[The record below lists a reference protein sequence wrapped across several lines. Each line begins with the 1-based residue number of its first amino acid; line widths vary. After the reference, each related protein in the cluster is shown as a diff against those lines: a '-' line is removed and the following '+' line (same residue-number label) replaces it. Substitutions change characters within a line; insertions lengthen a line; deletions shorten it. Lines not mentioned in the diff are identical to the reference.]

1 MIRMEFTTEEEL
13 VAYSTKAE
21 GKSFGDI
28 DLMGRLDKRT
38 KGNLGQIIEESYYG
52 YEVNSRPEADF
63 KDLGI
68 ELKVTGVKRNKNK
81 TLSAKER
88 LVLNIINYQ
97 QEVHQT
103 FETSSFWKKNQKI
116 LLWFYLW
123 QPELEQRDLKILK
136 THLLTYSEEDLEI
149 IKQDWEL
156 IVNKIRAG
164 KAHELSEGDTN
175 YLGAAPKGTNKSSLR
190 DQPFSP
196 IKAMQR
202 AYSLKNSYMTALTR
216 KLLSEQDLVRITTSE
231 ELKNKSLEQI
241 IIDRF
246 APFIGM
252 SLTQI
257 ASQRNIIVN
266 TKTKAFLPDFISSL
280 LGIKGTSLNDIEEFA
295 KANIQFKT
303 VRLEPNGIPK
313 EHMSFKNVNFLDWV
327 DQSFEESWIHD
338 YFTETKI
345 LYVIFEYKQTEKE
358 NPHRE
363 LYFSGVKLWNM
374 PYQDLEDLR
383 EFYREVQSILNEGV
397 QLTSISRGISNNLPG
412 AGSNGKFHIRP
423 KGKDGN
429 DKVTLPVTG
438 EQITKQGFW
447 FDKEYV
453 VKVINNSSLY

>member
-1 MIRMEFTTEEEL
+1 MEFTTEEEL
-13 VAYSTKAE
+13 IEYSTKAE

-28 DLMGRLDKRT
+28 DLKGRLDKRT

-68 ELKVTGVKRNKNK
+68 ELKVTGVRQNKNK

-97 QEVHQT
+97 EEVHQT

-123 QPELEQRDLKILK
+123 QPELEQKNLIILK
-136 THLLTYSEEDLEI
+136 TYLLTYSEEDLEI

-164 KAHELSEGDTN
+164 KAHELSESDTN

-190 DQPFSP
+190 DQPFSS

-216 KLLSEQDLVRITTSE
+216 KLLSEKNLISITTPA
-231 ELKNKSLEQI
+231 ELKKKSLEQVI
-241 IIDRF
+241 TEQF

-257 ASQRNIIVN
+257 ASLRNIIVN

-303 VRLEPNGIPK
+303 VRLEPSGVPK
-313 EHMSFKNVNFLDWV
+313 EHMSFKNVNFQDWV
-327 DQSFEESWIHD
+327 EQSFEESWIHE

-345 LYVIFEYKQTEKE
+345 LYVIFEYKQTKKE
-358 NPHRE
+358 NPNRE

-374 PYQDLEDLR
+374 PYKDLEDLR
-383 EFYREVQSILNEGV
+383 EFYNQVQSILNEGV
-397 QLTSISRGISNNLPG
+397 QLTSTSRGISSNLPG
-412 AGSNGKFHIRP
+412 ADSNGKFHIRP
-423 KGKDGN
+423 KGRDGK
-429 DKVTLPVTG
+429 DKVILPVTG
-438 EQITKQGFW
+438 DRITKQGFW
-447 FDKEYV
+447 FDKKYTITIL
-453 VKVINNSSLY
+453 KQI

>member
-1 MIRMEFTTEEEL
+1 MEFTTEEEL
-13 VAYSTKAE
+13 IEYSTKAE

-28 DLMGRLDKRT
+28 DLKGRLDKRT

-68 ELKVTGVKRNKNK
+68 ELKVTGVRQNKNK

-97 QEVHQT
+97 EEVHQT

-156 IVNKIRAG
+156 IVNRIRAG

-190 DQPFSP
+190 VQPFSP

-241 IIDRF
+241 ITDRF

-303 VRLEPNGIPK
+303 VRLEPNGVPK
-313 EHMSFKNVNFLDWV
+313 EHMSFKNVNFQDWV
-327 DQSFEESWIHD
+327 EQSFEDSWIYE
-338 YFTETKI
+338 YFAETKI
-345 LYVIFEYKQTEKE
+345 LYVIFEYKQTKKE
-358 NPHRE
+358 NSHRE

-374 PYQDLEDLR
+374 PYQDLENLR
-383 EFYREVQSILNEGV
+383 EFYNHVQSILNEGV
-397 QLTSISRGISNNLPG
+397 QLTPASRGTSNNLPG
-412 AGSNGKFHIRP
+412 PGSNGKFHIRP
-423 KGKDGN
+423 KGRDGN

-453 VKVINNSSLY
+453 VQVINNSSLN